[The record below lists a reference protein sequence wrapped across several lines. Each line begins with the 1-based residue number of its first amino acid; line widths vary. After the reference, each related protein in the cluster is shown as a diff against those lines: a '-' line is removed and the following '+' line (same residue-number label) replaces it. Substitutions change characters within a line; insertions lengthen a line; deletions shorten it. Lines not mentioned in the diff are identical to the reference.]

1 MDGEVIMVITEYSK
15 LPNSGQP
22 PPPAPPLPSGIG
34 PPPPAP
40 PLPSGIGP
48 PPPAPPLPS
57 GIGPPP
63 PAPPLPSGIG
73 PPPPPPPLNVME
85 PPRLG
90 TGLFK
95 GSSHRRSKL
104 RNFNW
109 DTIPH
114 QRVVGKLNI
123 WTEEKKMDDYE
134 LDTRRMEELFS
145 QNEVGSQKGRSSI
158 RKSFRGNPVSGTGT
172 DDSILN
178 AKKSMNIGIF
188 LKQFKRPVQEMV
200 EDIKLGSMNK
210 FGVGKL
216 QELCKLLPEDGEVKK
231 LRAFRGSLT
240 RLTEAD
246 LFMVLLVQVP
256 SYKELLQCMVLKEE
270 FTPHMENLKYAI
282 CTMTFAAR
290 ELLNCV
296 DLHTVIRLVLKLG
309 NYMNAGGY
317 AGSAVGF
324 RMTSLLKLV
333 DTKAN
338 KPGMNLMHYVVMEAE
353 KKDVSLLNFSNQLQ
367 HIGPASRF
375 LKQEVEAD
383 FQKEVKRVAD
393 MQLIVERHEEL
404 QEQMASF
411 IQEAEK
417 QLTEVNSSLQALSSV
432 SHSLAEYFCEDPE
445 QFKLEECCSIFHS
458 FCEKFLRATQEN
470 RDRGVVEVKRM
481 QRERQNSASKRK
493 STATCS
499 HRDKDME
506 NVALESILQKFMCS
520 RSSRRK
526 SGRGTSSPLT
536 GSQPELA
543 ESLLAAKELPSRER
557 EVKKDP
563 TKNVA
568 GHSQTDE
575 HNQHSSEKERA
586 LSGIG
591 EELENSAAFDTP
603 EKGSNSRSTAHSTSP
618 TKGNS
623 DDRVPTN
630 GEGDDNA
637 EHLREITRK
646 VLKYQNS
653 RSSLKSSDG
662 IPTATSPLL
671 REIQGERQ
679 RALSEQPLDGEEN
692 CIKRTVVS
700 PPVCRFT
707 NSSTPQKLTRRHTL
721 NVIPISSLGH
731 FDFEEETLAVMA
743 ETGGRIPPPPLKQI
757 GKLHSVDS
765 CKLFMKLDKA
775 IPKEQVATQV
785 EKEIPPATHQIDERQ
800 PVSPATKKTGI
811 FKSQKVQGNQNKES
825 TTLSSSPS
833 FRLGNF
839 LQKKFIQKNPERLKH
854 SEEAQDRQESS
865 PILNFFKRLSE
876 RTSKGSNKEPEYEST
891 NL

>member
-1 MDGEVIMVITEYSK
+1 
-15 LPNSGQP
+15 
-22 PPPAPPLPSGIG
+22 
-34 PPPPAP
+34 
-40 PLPSGIGP
+40 
-48 PPPAPPLPS
+48 
-57 GIGPPP
+57 
-63 PAPPLPSGIG
+63 
-73 PPPPPPPLNVME
+73 
-85 PPRLG
+85 
-90 TGLFK
+90 
-95 GSSHRRSKL
+95 
-104 RNFNW
+104 
-109 DTIPH
+109 
-114 QRVVGKLNI
+114 
-123 WTEEKKMDDYE
+123 
-134 LDTRRMEELFS
+134 
-145 QNEVGSQKGRSSI
+145 
-158 RKSFRGNPVSGTGT
+158 
-172 DDSILN
+172 
-178 AKKSMNIGIF
+178 
-188 LKQFKRPVQEMV
+188 MV

-246 LFMVLLVQVP
+246 LFMVMLVQVP
-256 SYKELLQCMVLKEE
+256 SYKERLQCMVLKEE
-270 FTPHMENLKYAI
+270 FIPHVENLNYAI

-309 NYMNAGGY
+309 NYMNAVSTPCEAFCIRDWEQRSGWLCGQCCGVPDDIASQTGGHKSEQTRDEPDALRCDDVRKVGCSNALVQY
-317 AGSAVGF
+317 ADQAL
-324 RMTSLLKLV
+324 T
-333 DTKAN
+333 
-338 KPGMNLMHYVVMEAE
+338 EAE

-417 QLTEVNSSLQALSSV
+417 QLTEVNSSLQALNSV

-445 QFKLEECCSIFHS
+445 QFKLEECCSIFHL
-458 FCEKFLRATQEN
+458 FCEKFIRATQEN

-481 QRERQNSASKRK
+481 QQERQNSASKRK

-506 NVALESILQKFMCS
+506 NVALESILQKFMHT
-520 RSSRRK
+520 RSIRRK
-526 SGRGTSSPLT
+526 SGRGTSSPLN

-543 ESLLAAKELPSRER
+543 ESQLAAKELPSRER
-557 EVKKDP
+557 EVE
-563 TKNVA
+563 KN
-568 GHSQTDE
+568 SQTGE
-575 HNQHSSEKERA
+575 NNQYRSEKERA

-591 EELENSAAFDTP
+591 EELGNSAAFDTP
-603 EKGSNSRSTAHSTSP
+603 VKGSNSRSRAHSTIR
-618 TKGNS
+618 TEGDS

-637 EHLREITRK
+637 EHLREISRK

-653 RSSLKSSDG
+653 RSSLKSNDG
-662 IPTATSPLL
+662 MPAATSPLL

-707 NSSTPQKLTRRHTL
+707 PRTTPQELTRRHTL
-721 NVIPISSLGH
+721 NVIPIRSLGH

-743 ETGGRIPPPPLKQI
+743 ETGGRTPLKQI

-765 CKLFMKLDKA
+765 WKLLMKLDKA
-775 IPKEQVATQV
+775 IPKEQSATQT
-785 EKEIPPATHQIDERQ
+785 EKEIPPSSHQTDERQ
-800 PVSPATKKTGI
+800 PASPATKKTGI
-811 FKSQKVQGNQNKES
+811 FKTQKVQGNQDKES

-833 FRLGNF
+833 FRLSNF
-839 LQKKFIQKNPERLKH
+839 LQKKFSPKNPERLKH
-854 SEEAQDRQESS
+854 SEVTQDRQESS
-865 PILNFFKRLSE
+865 PILNFFKRLNE
-876 RTSKGSNKEPEYEST
+876 RTSKASNKEPEYEST
-891 NL
+891 DL

>member
-15 LPNSGQP
+15 LPNSGPPPPATAPHLPSGIGPPPPAPPLPSGIGPPPPAPPLPSGIGP

-73 PPPPPPPLNVME
+73 PPPPPPPLNGMG

-90 TGLFK
+90 TGLFQ

-134 LDTRRMEELFS
+134 LDTQRMEELFS
-145 QNEVGSQKGRSSI
+145 QSEVGLQKGRSSI

-172 DDSILN
+172 DESILN
-178 AKKSMNIGIF
+178 AKKSMNVGIF
-188 LKQFKRPVQEMV
+188 LKQFKRPIQEMV

-246 LFMVLLVQVP
+246 LFMVMLVQVP
-256 SYKELLQCMVLKEE
+256 SYKERLQCMVLKEE
-270 FTPHMENLKYAI
+270 FIPHVENLNYAI

-411 IQEAEK
+411 IQE
-417 QLTEVNSSLQALSSV
+417 
-432 SHSLAEYFCEDPE
+432 
-445 QFKLEECCSIFHS
+445 
-458 FCEKFLRATQEN
+458 N

-481 QRERQNSASKRK
+481 QQERQNSASKRK

-506 NVALESILQKFMCS
+506 NVALESILQKFMHT
-520 RSSRRK
+520 RSIRRK
-526 SGRGTSSPLT
+526 SGRGTSSPLN

-543 ESLLAAKELPSRER
+543 ESQLAAKELPSRER
-557 EVKKDP
+557 EVE
-563 TKNVA
+563 KN
-568 GHSQTDE
+568 SQTGE
-575 HNQHSSEKERA
+575 NNQYRSEKERA

-591 EELENSAAFDTP
+591 EELGNSAAFDTP
-603 EKGSNSRSTAHSTSP
+603 VKGSNSRSRAHSTIR
-618 TKGNS
+618 TEGDS

-637 EHLREITRK
+637 EHLREISRK

-653 RSSLKSSDG
+653 RSSLKSNDG
-662 IPTATSPLL
+662 MPAATSPLL

-707 NSSTPQKLTRRHTL
+707 PRTTPQELTRRHTL
-721 NVIPISSLGH
+721 NVIPIRSLGH

-743 ETGGRIPPPPLKQI
+743 ETGGRTPLKQI

-765 CKLFMKLDKA
+765 WKLLMKLDKA
-775 IPKEQVATQV
+775 IPKEQSATQT
-785 EKEIPPATHQIDERQ
+785 EKEIPPSSHQTDERQ
-800 PVSPATKKTGI
+800 PASPATKKTGI
-811 FKSQKVQGNQNKES
+811 FKTQKVQGNQDKES

-833 FRLGNF
+833 FRLSNF
-839 LQKKFIQKNPERLKH
+839 LQKKFSPKNPERLKH
-854 SEEAQDRQESS
+854 SEVTQDRQESS
-865 PILNFFKRLSE
+865 PILNFFKRLNE
-876 RTSKGSNKEPEYEST
+876 RTSKASNKEPEYEST
-891 NL
+891 DL

>member
-1 MDGEVIMVITEYSK
+1 
-15 LPNSGQP
+15 
-22 PPPAPPLPSGIG
+22 
-34 PPPPAP
+34 
-40 PLPSGIGP
+40 
-48 PPPAPPLPS
+48 
-57 GIGPPP
+57 
-63 PAPPLPSGIG
+63 
-73 PPPPPPPLNVME
+73 ME

-90 TGLFK
+90 TGLFQ
-95 GSSHRRSKL
+95 GSSNRRSKL

-109 DTIPH
+109 DPIPH
-114 QRVVGKLNI
+114 QRVVGKVNI

-134 LDTRRMEELFS
+134 LDTQRMEELFS
-145 QNEVGSQKGRSSI
+145 QSEVELQKGRSSI

-178 AKKSMNIGIF
+178 SKKSMNVGIF

-200 EDIKLGSMNK
+200 EDIKLGSMNT

-246 LFMVLLVQVP
+246 LFMVMLVQVP
-256 SYKELLQCMVLKEE
+256 SYKERLQCMVLKEE
-270 FTPHMENLKYAI
+270 ITPHVENLKYTI

-353 KKDVSLLNFSNQLQ
+353 KKDVSLLYFSNQLQ

-393 MQLIVERHEEL
+393 VQLIVERHEEL

-417 QLTEVNSSLQALSSV
+417 QLTEVNSSLQALNSV

-481 QRERQNSASKRK
+481 QRERQNSTSKRK

-506 NVALESILQKFMCS
+506 NVALESILQKFMS
-520 RSSRRK
+520 TRNTRRK

-543 ESLLAAKELPSRER
+543 ESLLAAKELLSRER
-557 EVKKDP
+557 EVE
-563 TKNVA
+563 KN
-568 GHSQTDE
+568 SQTGE
-575 HNQHSSEKERA
+575 HNHHRSEKERA

-591 EELENSAAFDTP
+591 EELGNSAAFHTP
-603 EKGSNSRSTAHSTSP
+603 LKGSNSRSRAHSTIC
-618 TKGNS
+618 TEGDS

-630 GEGDDNA
+630 GEGDDNT
-637 EHLREITRK
+637 EHLREISRK

-653 RSSLKSSDG
+653 RSSLKSND
-662 IPTATSPLL
+662 ATSPLL

-679 RALSEQPLDGEEN
+679 RALCEQPLDGEEN

-707 NSSTPQKLTRRHTL
+707 PRTTPQKLTRRHTL

-743 ETGGRIPPPPLKQI
+743 ETGGRTPPPLKQI
-757 GKLHSVDS
+757 GKLLSVDS
-765 CKLFMKLDKA
+765 WELFMKLDKA
-775 IPKEQVATQV
+775 IPKEQSATQA
-785 EKEIPPATHQIDERQ
+785 EKEIPPSSHQIDERQ
-800 PVSPATKKTGI
+800 PASPATKKTGI
-811 FKSQKVQGNQNKES
+811 FKSQKVQGNQDKES
-825 TTLSSSPS
+825 TTLSSSQS
-833 FRLGNF
+833 FRLSNF
-839 LQKKFIQKNPERLKH
+839 LQKKFSLKNPECLKH
-854 SEEAQDRQESS
+854 SEVAQDRQESS
-865 PILNFFKRLSE
+865 PILSFFKRLND
-876 RTSKGSNKEPEYEST
+876 RTSKASNKEPEYDST
-891 NL
+891 DL

>member
-63 PAPPLPSGIG
+63 P
-73 PPPPPPPLNVME
+73 PPPLNGME
-85 PPRLG
+85 PSRLG

-134 LDTRRMEELFS
+134 LDTQRMEELFS
-145 QNEVGSQKGRSSI
+145 QSEVGLQKGRSSI

-256 SYKELLQCMVLKEE
+256 SYKERLQCMVLKEE
-270 FTPHMENLKYAI
+270 FTPHIENLKYAI

-353 KKDVSLLNFSNQLQ
+353 KKDVSLLNFSNQLL
-367 HIGPASRF
+367 HIGPAARF

-404 QEQMASF
+404 QEQMTSF

-470 RDRGVVEVKRM
+470 RDRCVVEVKRM
-481 QRERQNSASKRK
+481 QQERQNSASKRK
-493 STATCS
+493 SIATCS
-499 HRDKDME
+499 HRDKDMQ
-506 NVALESILQKFMCS
+506 NVALESILQNFMCS
-520 RSSRRK
+520 RSSRQK
-526 SGRGTSSPLT
+526 SGKGTSSPLT

-543 ESLLAAKELPSRER
+543 ERLLAAKELPIRER

-568 GHSQTDE
+568 GHSQTDK
-575 HNQHSSEKERA
+575 HNQHNSEKERA

-591 EELENSAAFDTP
+591 EELENSAAFDMP
-603 EKGSNSRSTAHSTSP
+603 EKGSRAHSTSP
-618 TKGNS
+618 TEGDSN
-623 DDRVPTN
+623 DRVSTN

-637 EHLREITRK
+637 EHLREISQK
-646 VLKYQNS
+646 ALKYRNS
-653 RSSLKSSDG
+653 RSSLKSNDG
-662 IPTATSPLL
+662 IPAAKSPLL

-679 RALSEQPLDGEEN
+679 RALSEQPLDVEEN
-692 CIKRTVVS
+692 YIKRMVVS
-700 PPVCRFT
+700 PPVSRFT
-707 NSSTPQKLTRRHTL
+707 SRSTPQKLTRRHTL

-743 ETGGRIPPPPLKQI
+743 ETGARTPTPPLKQI

-785 EKEIPPATHQIDERQ
+785 EKEIPPSTHQIDERQ

-811 FKSQKVQGNQNKES
+811 FKFQKVQGNQNKES

-833 FRLGNF
+833 FRVSNF
-839 LQKKFIQKNPERLKH
+839 LQKKFSQKNPERLKH
-854 SEEAQDRQESS
+854 SEVAQDCQESS
-865 PILNFFKRLSE
+865 PILNFFKRLNE
-876 RTSKGSNKEPEYEST
+876 RTSKASNKEPAYEST
-891 NL
+891 DL